1 MSEIKKP
8 VFFFHGFW
16 GQASDFEFLKT
27 LANNFDAQSIEY
39 THHELLGPESFISDW
54 GQGFWHWVDEMKIQT
69 PLRAVGYSQGGRL
82 LLQAFALA
90 PEKFESLVLISSH
103 PGLQSFQEKE
113 QRLVH
118 DRKWAHDFRS
128 LDWISLQ
135 AKWNSQGVFAG
146 GKEKP
151 RMEEDFDRNVLAA
164 CLENWS
170 LAHQSD
176 FRDMI
181 RSHNDKIHVILGSE
195 DSKYLKLYE
204 ETKISF
210 QKAKGAAHRV
220 PSDQPLILAEVL
232 NSIL

>member
-1 MSEIKKP
+1 MSEVKKP

-16 GQASDFEFLKT
+16 GQASDFDFLK
-27 LANNFDAQSIEY
+27 ASSINYDVQSIEY
-39 THHELLGPESFISDW
+39 TQHEFLSPENFISDW
-54 GQGFWHWVDEMKIQT
+54 GHGFWRWVDENKIQT

-90 PEKFESLVLISSH
+90 PERFESLVLISSH

-113 QRLVH
+113 QRLSH
-118 DRKWAHDFRS
+118 DRKWAQDFRT
-128 LDWISLQ
+128 LDWSTLQ
-135 AKWNSQGVFAG
+135 STWNSQGVFVG
-146 GKEKP
+146 GKDQPRLEK
-151 RMEEDFDRNVLAA
+151 DFDRDLLAL
-164 CLENWS
+164 CFENWS

-176 FRDMI
+176 FRELI
-181 RSHNDKIHVILGSE
+181 RKHTDKIKVILGSE

-204 ETKISF
+204 DAKISF

-232 NSIL
+232 NSIF